1 MSKALRIFAAVL
13 CVLAGLWAFGMAL
26 SGTLLA
32 QPSAGIWYL
41 RSVFYG
47 CVLLGVC
54 LIVTGVLLLSG
65 SALNLRRLT
74 RTYLM
79 VALGTIGVFF
89 LDSAWF
95 AFHGDNDVAAWSVLM
110 PIGLALLAL
119 CVLIWMVKRKR
130 PMLTTGD
137 GRR

>member
-1 MSKALRIFAAVL
+1 MSKAPRIFIAAL
-13 CVLAGLWAFGMAL
+13 CALAGLWAFGMAL

-32 QPSAGIWYL
+32 QPSASVWYL

-54 LIVTGVLLLSG
+54 LIVTAVLLLSG
-65 SALNLRRLT
+65 SALNPRRLT

-79 VALGTIGVFF
+79 IVLGTTGVFF

-95 AFHGDNDVAAWSVLM
+95 AFSGDSKVAALNVLT
-110 PIGLALLAL
+110 PVALSLLAWCGL
-119 CVLIWMVKRKR
+119 FWMIKRR
-130 PMLTTGD
+130 SPGS
-137 GRR
+137 

>member
-1 MSKALRIFAAVL
+1 
-13 CVLAGLWAFGMAL
+13 
-26 SGTLLA
+26 
-32 QPSAGIWYL
+32 
-41 RSVFYG
+41 
-47 CVLLGVC
+47 
-54 LIVTGVLLLSG
+54 
-65 SALNLRRLT
+65 
-74 RTYLM
+74 M

>member
-1 MSKALRIFAAVL
+1 MSKAPRIFIGVL
-13 CVLAGLWAFGMAL
+13 CGVAGLWAFGMAL

-32 QPSAGIWYL
+32 QPSASIWYL

-47 CVLLGVC
+47 CVLLGVS

-65 SALNLRRLT
+65 SALNAGRLT

-79 VALGTIGVFF
+79 AALGTIVVFF

-95 AFHGDNDVAAWSVLM
+95 AFHEDNEVAAYRVLM

-119 CVLIWMVKRKR
+119 GALIWMIKRKR

-137 GRR
+137 DRR